1 MPASPSRT
9 PEPRPN
15 DQRTPVI
22 PPTPRQIV
30 IRSLVIS
37 VVIGLFVAVGYGRW
51 ETARVLTLFVIVTVI
66 AAVVLVVLFT
76 ALNRG
81 TGRR

>member
-9 PEPRPN
+9 PEPTPS
-15 DQRTPVI
+15 RTPVI

-30 IRSLVIS
+30 VRSVVIAA
-37 VVIGLFVAVGYGRW
+37 VIGLFVAVGYGRW
-51 ETARVLTLFVIVTVI
+51 ETARTVTLFVIVTVI
-66 AAVVLVVLFT
+66 AAVVLVALFT

-81 TGRR
+81 AGRR